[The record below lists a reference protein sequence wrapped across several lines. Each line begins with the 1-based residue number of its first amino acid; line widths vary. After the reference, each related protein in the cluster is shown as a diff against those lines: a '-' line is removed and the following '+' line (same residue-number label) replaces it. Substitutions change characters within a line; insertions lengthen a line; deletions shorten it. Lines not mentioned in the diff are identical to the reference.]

1 MSRDGKKHGRFYG
14 MNILLT
20 GSDGFIGSALYDRLI
35 KQGHTVFGV
44 DIKRGSEFD
53 LLTFDYWPDIVSDV
67 KIDLVIHLAG
77 KSGVR
82 ESLQDPAGYWI
93 NNVEATRR
101 LFERYEDTRILYAS
115 SSSAAE
121 PDLNP
126 YAASKFIMEELAER
140 YNTNSVGMR
149 FHTVYSDS
157 CPRENMFFNKL
168 RNGTL
173 EYVTRHY
180 RDFIHLEDV
189 LDAIEI
195 LIKATHVNGVVDI
208 GTGNP
213 VRVQDLAPDLPV
225 RLNTPGERVWTCAN
239 IEKMKALGFEPK
251 YTVEKFLTNNN
262 LGNIINL
269 FNGEI
274 VE

>member
-1 MSRDGKKHGRFYG
+1 MK
-14 MNILLT
+14 ILVT
-20 GSDGFIGSALYDRLI
+20 GHKGFIGSTLFDRLS
-35 KQGHTVFGV
+35 KTGHEVTGI
-44 DIKRGSEFD
+44 DIEAGWDRDKLYSTQN
-53 LLTFDYWPDIVSDV
+53 LLDCELPKD
-67 KIDLVIHLAG
+67 IDLVIHLAG

-82 ESLQDPAGYWI
+82 ESLKDPAAYWN
-93 NNVEATRR
+93 NNVEVSRR
-101 LFERYEDTRILYAS
+101 LFERYPDTRILYAS
-115 SSSAAE
+115 SSSAYE

-126 YAASKFIMEELAER
+126 YAASKFILEELAER
-140 YNTNSVGMR
+140 YPDTLGMR

-173 EYVTRHY
+173 EYTTRHY

-189 LDAIEI
+189 LDAIDI
-195 LIKATHVNGVVDI
+195 LIRNTHINGIIDI

-213 VRVQDLAPDLPV
+213 VKIQDLAPDLPV
-225 RLNTPGERVWTCAN
+225 RLNTPGEREWTCAN
-239 IEKMKALGFEPK
+239 TEKMKALGFKPK

-262 LGNIINL
+262 LDNIIYLN
-269 FNGEI
+269 NGET